1 MQSLYDNKNV
11 MTYEILQ
18 LLFKAI
24 QLKKFT
30 VNQSKQFGRNQER
43 KFGFHRKNLYDSQEP
58 RHGHYHRVFMGRVRS
73 REINNI
79 IKEE

>member
-1 MQSLYDNKNV
+1 MHNKKILYEKSFF
-11 MTYEILQ
+11 Q

-30 VNQSKQFGRNQER
+30 VNQNKQFGRNQER

-58 RHGHYHRVFMGRVRS
+58 QHGHYHRVFMGRVRS